1 MRRWLLAPVLPL
13 ALVLLW
19 HLGTLGGGTPFPRPT
34 DVVAAAGELLGSGEL
49 VTALTTSVFRVLLGF
64 AIGVLSAAAV
74 GIAMGRWAWVR
85 QALDP
90 LVETVRPIAAIALV
104 PIAILWFGAGTNAA
118 VFIVAYASFFPMV
131 VNTVAGVRTIEP
143 SMYDAARTFGLP
155 ERRVLSQVV
164 LPAALPSLFV
174 GARLSMGLA
183 WTSVIAAEL
192 TVGAKATEGTAAG
205 ASGGIGQLMYTF
217 FLYDADPNPMV
228 VCMISVGLVGLAL
241 DQLLRGSGRL
251 LMPWRP
257 A

>member
-1 MRRWLLAPVLPL
+1 MRRWVLAPVLPL
-13 ALVLLW
+13 VLVLLW
-19 HLGTLGGGTPFPRPT
+19 FLGTRDAGTALPRPV
-34 DVVAAAGELLGSGEL
+34 DVVAAASALLGTGEL
-49 VTALTTSVFRVLLGF
+49 VTALVTSIGRVLLGF
-64 AIGVLSAAAV
+64 AIGVALAAV
-74 GIAMGRWAWVR
+74 IGIAMGRWHWVR
-85 QALDP
+85 QTLDP

-131 VNTVAGVRTIEP
+131 VNTIAGVRTIEP
-143 SMYDAARTFGLP
+143 SMYDAARTFGLS
-155 ERRVLSQVV
+155 EVGVLSQVV

-192 TVGAKATEGTAAG
+192 TVGAKASEGAAG

-228 VCMISVGLVGLAL
+228 VCMISVGLVGLVL
-241 DQLLRGSGRL
+241 DQVLRGSGRL